1 MFWFVELTRAYP
13 TFIAYSFINSSKVKL
28 PRDKGF
34 YIAKVQKIR
43 GQILVS
49 LIGRFVKL

>member
-1 MFWFVELTRAYP
+1 M
-13 TFIAYSFINSSKVKL
+13 KL
-28 PRDKGF
+28 SRDKGF
-34 YIAKVQKIR
+34 YFAKVQKIR